1 MSTFLGVTMLRTVTL
16 PPAMDYMYGYPFFKV
31 LAKEK
36 VAGCKAIG
44 IDVHS
49 EAKEQ
54 KTHIR
59 DKT

>member
-1 MSTFLGVTMLRTVTL
+1 MLRTVTL